1 MTSYWKSQPKKF
13 CDFCKCW
20 ITDNKPS
27 VEFHEK
33 GKRHQ
38 ENVKRKIDDVRKKS
52 IEDSKKKEEENDYMK
67 QMEKDALAAFKKDL
81 EQNPDLAA
89 HYKAKLKEKKEKDKK
104 KEVQSSDT
112 SVKEPVESQLTTS
125 SEGEWYEALSPEGYT
140 YYWNTVTSESI
151 WEAPPKYVSLVEQG
165 LAPPS
170 QEVEG
175 TSDSGT
181 QRDDT
186 DGNNLSTQG
195 EDIDG
200 SDLSTQGDDSDDGD
214 SGTDNTTTSN
224 DADATS
230 KTDCTDAVHATAKS
244 AKEVKIEDIPMPPGL
259 EDIPLPEEVTSQPAD
274 KSESSESEEED
285 IIMTPKQDRGGR
297 AVYGQWSTVR
307 EPEQVDLQL
316 PEQQEIYETI
326 PIPRVTEE
334 PRMKFKEKRVAS
346 LGSSSCKTETVTFK
360 KRKLGS
366 GARNVRQRDNDD

>member
-52 IEDSKKKEEENDYMK
+52 IDNAKKKEEENDYMK
-67 QMEKDALAAFKKDL
+67 QMEKAALAAFKKDL
-81 EQNPDLAA
+81 EQNPELAA
-89 HYKAKLKEKKEKDKK
+89 HYKAKIKEKKEKDKK
-104 KEVQSSDT
+104 GEEKSSDT
-112 SVKEPVESQLTTS
+112 SVQAPAEPQLATP
-125 SEGEWYEALSPEGYT
+125 SEIEWYEALSPEGYT
-140 YYWNTVTSESI
+140 YYWNTVTSESV
-151 WEAPPKYVSLVEQG
+151 WEPPPKYVSLVEQG

-170 QEVEG
+170 QEVEEKG
-175 TSDSGT
+175 DQSTQKDDTDGSDLST

-186 DGNNLSTQG
+186 DGSNLSTQ
-195 EDIDG
+195 
-200 SDLSTQGDDSDDGD
+200 SDDTDDSD
-214 SGTDNTTTSN
+214 SSKDNTTTNN
-224 DADATS
+224 DADTNS
-230 KTDCTDAVHATAKS
+230 NTECRDAVDTITQ
-244 AKEVKIEDIPMPPGL
+244 EVKIEDIPMPPGL
-259 EDIPLPEEVTSQPAD
+259 EDIPLPEEVTSQPAHQ
-274 KSESSESEEED
+274 SESSESEEED
-285 IIMTPKQDRGGR
+285 TIITPKQDRGGR

-307 EPEQVDLQL
+307 KPEQVDLEL
-316 PEQQEIYETI
+316 PEQQEIYESI

-334 PRMKFKEKRVAS
+334 PRMKFKEKRVTS
-346 LGSSSCKTETVTFK
+346 LGSNSKAETVTFK